1 MSVFAGVDA
10 QWFLEQTAKE
20 ALDSASSR
28 PVPPGEV
35 LVVVRW
41 ANRRAPAIVQWAHR
55 SLSESRVPTLYPDT
69 DRLKPTNP
77 QTSIPSRM
85 SLAAHC
91 IRAYAV
97 AHPGERAAATRSQP
111 SLSLVP

>member
-20 ALDSASSR
+20 ALDSAASR

-41 ANRRAPAIVQWAHR
+41 ANRRAPAIVQWA
-55 SLSESRVPTLYPDT
+55 SLSF
-69 DRLKPTNP
+69 
-77 QTSIPSRM
+77 
-85 SLAAHC
+85 
-91 IRAYAV
+91 
-97 AHPGERAAATRSQP
+97 
-111 SLSLVP
+111 